1 MCFQK
6 EKLHEYGGNCVGEG
20 FPRKFRQ
27 SIMGRASSG
36 VDRRGGRK
44 KRQRIGVEVQEEA
57 GGVSDGGPDLLRKS
71 AVDHAHTCH
80 FQ

>member
-1 MCFQK
+1 M
-6 EKLHEYGGNCVGEG
+6 GEG

-44 KRQRIGVEVQEEA
+44 KGRELVWRWGKA
-57 GGVSDGGPDLLRKS
+57 GGVNNGGPDLLREPS
-71 AVDHAHTCH
+71 VDLARTCH
-80 FQ
+80 FLVLVLVLI